1 MKIALSIPCFIEEF
15 YPEVAD
21 SSIELMKKLG
31 IDFEVP
37 KGQTCCGQPLANSGY
52 EHKAIGAY
60 HHYVKTFGDYDQT
73 LMISGSCSYHIKEH
87 YDVIEQTP
95 KVVKLRDNIRDLTE
109 YIMSE
114 YTGQLPKVSYPYK
127 VALHTGCHSLRG
139 MRFGVSSELGAPTKS
154 FLLPLF
160 QHIEDIEII
169 TLDRPDECCGFG
181 GTFSVYYDEISVRM
195 GLDKLDDAVGKG
207 VEVLVSND
215 MSCLLHLDGIIKK
228 RKLPLKVRHI
238 LQVLNGDK
246 L

>member
-1 MKIALSIPCFIEEF
+1 MSIPCFISEF
-15 YPEVAD
+15 YPEVAQ
-21 SSIELMKKLG
+21 SCIELMHKLDM
-31 IDFEVP
+31 DFDVP

-52 EHKAIGAY
+52 EHKATGAY
-60 HHYVKTFGDYDQT
+60 HHYIDTFGNYDQT
-73 LMISGSCSYHIKEH
+73 LMISGSCTYHIKEH
-87 YDVIEQTP
+87 YDIIEQTP
-95 KVVKLRDNIRDLTE
+95 KVVNLRENIRDLTE

-114 YTGQLPKVSYPYK
+114 YIGKLPEVRFPYK

-154 FLLPLF
+154 FLSPLVE
-160 QHIEDIEII
+160 HVKDIEII

-181 GTFSVYYDEISVRM
+181 GTFSVYYDELSVRM
-195 GLDKLDDAVGKG
+195 GTDKLDDAMSKG

-215 MSCLLHLDGIIKK
+215 MSCLMHLDGIIKK
-228 RKLPLKVRHI
+228 RKLPLKVKHI